1 MCRTPVLCIV
11 HVDRVCDAV
20 IGGAREWE
28 GGSGGYP
35 IINPLPVSP
44 TVQMVPAAHM
54 APNPAIG
61 ILLPKSYPLPFTPPA
76 PSLHLTMLWWK
87 YDICLVI
94 V

>member
-61 ILLPKSYPLPFTPPA
+61 ILLPKLPPTLYSSCPLP
-76 PSLHLTMLWWK
+76 PS
-87 YDICLVI
+87 YNALVEI
-94 V
+94 